1 MAGKMEF
8 ICSFVN
14 IYFHSC
20 HSWDSGPVG
29 TPGNSW
35 WKCAVLF
42 SKSWPYFR
50 PENFIF
56 HTRLSDQT
64 SKIHTH
70 FQTRNI
76 MSWLL
81 RFERKQKISSNAFWI
96 ILMFLVLSYSFGIDR
111 INIQFHT
118 LPWFPRKPNPI
129 PDQNGQ
135 SPPIFRPKR
144 PKNPTLW
151 GGTYLYGLCKRIPP
165 RTSDSAIVLSFSR
178 LGTYRYPVIC

>member
-35 WKCAVLF
+35 WECAVLF
-42 SKSWPYFR
+42 SKPWPYFR
-50 PENFIF
+50 PENVIF

-64 SKIHTH
+64 SKSHTH

-129 PDQNGQ
+129 PDQNGRSLHSFSDQ
-135 SPPIFRPKR
+135 KGPK
-144 PKNPTLW
+144 TISFEAAH
-151 GGTYLYGLCKRIPP
+151 TYMAYIRECPP
-165 RTSDSAIVLSFSR
+165 RTWDSARVLSFF
-178 LGTYRYPVIC
+178 LD

>member
-35 WKCAVLF
+35 WECAVLF
-42 SKSWPYFR
+42 SKPWPYFR
-50 PENFIF
+50 PENVIF

-64 SKIHTH
+64 SKSHTH

-129 PDQNGQ
+129 PEWAK
-135 SPPIFRPKR
+135 SIPKGH
-144 PKNPTLW
+144 KNPTLRA
-151 GGTYLYGLCKRIPP
+151 GTYQNGLYKAVPSPARGAVALTECGILNR
-165 RTSDSAIVLSFSR
+165 VQ
-178 LGTYRYPVIC
+178 